1 MATSSDEAIAKAR
14 EFANRVGWFTPREKV
29 KQEAEL
35 VPAIWKVRLKA
46 EYEDVTIEVNADTG
60 DIGKWHSQ
68 DPTVIAYERA
78 KPIID
83 MLEAQGTPVDA
94 KREWEIWRQEQAK
107 VLKKQKGP
115 RSPDIDIPPF
125 LKERGKRPAKH
136 IQTAFGLASK
146 FFPKNP
152 SP

>member
-1 MATSSDEAIAKAR
+1 MATSNEAITKAR

-60 DIGKWHSQ
+60 DIGRWHSQ
-68 DPTVIAYERA
+68 DPVLIAYERA
-78 KPIID
+78 RPIID
-83 MLEAQGTPVDA
+83 MLEAQGTPVDG
-94 KREWEIWRQEQAK
+94 KREWGIWRQERAK

-115 RSPDIDIPPF
+115 RSPNVDIPLF
-125 LKERGKRPAKH
+125 LEERGKRPA
-136 IQTAFGLASK
+136 
-146 FFPKNP
+146 
-152 SP
+152 

>member
-1 MATSSDEAIAKAR
+1 MATSNEAIAKAR
-14 EFANRVGWFTPREKV
+14 EFANRAGWFTPREKV
-29 KQEAEL
+29 KQETEL

-83 MLEAQGTPVDA
+83 KLEAQGTPVDG
-94 KREWEIWRQEQAK
+94 KREWEI
-107 VLKKQKGP
+107 
-115 RSPDIDIPPF
+115 
-125 LKERGKRPAKH
+125 
-136 IQTAFGLASK
+136 
-146 FFPKNP
+146 
-152 SP
+152 

>member
-1 MATSSDEAIAKAR
+1 MTTSSNEAIAKAR
-14 EFANRVGWFTPREKV
+14 EFANRVDWFTPKEKV

-35 VPAIWKVRLKA
+35 TPAIWKVRLKT
-46 EYEDVTIEVNADTG
+46 ECEDVTIEVNADTG

-68 DPTVIAYERA
+68 SPILIAYERT
-78 KPIID
+78 KSIID

-115 RSPDIDIPPF
+115 RSPDVDIPLF
-125 LKERGKRPAKH
+125 LKERGKRPA
-136 IQTAFGLASK
+136 
-146 FFPKNP
+146 
-152 SP
+152 

>member
-1 MATSSDEAIAKAR
+1 MATSHEAIAKAR
-14 EFANRVGWFTPREKV
+14 GFANKVGWFTPREKV

-46 EYEDVTIEVNADTG
+46 EYEDVIVEVSADTG

-68 DPTVIAYERA
+68 DPILIAYERA

-83 MLEAQGTPVDA
+83 KLEAQGTPDDG
-94 KREWEIWRQEQAK
+94 KQEWEIWRQEQAK

-115 RSPDIDIPPF
+115 RSPDVDIPSF

-146 FFPKNP
+146 ILPK
-152 SP
+152 SSFL